1 MTLRKAGLLLLI
13 LSLGMCNQA
22 VMVAPPGSNFAGQLV
37 ANPPFIAA
45 HGDVSVISGLLLDP
59 TGQPV
64 ADGTV
69 VQFFTTLG
77 RIEEQGKTNDGVV
90 RVNLVSDSR
99 SGTADVTAFSGAGSG
114 TSPTTSTTVAA
125 APGTGLSAFSV
136 SGPSIVAGV
145 QATATTQV
153 TIGSAR
159 PASVLV
165 SADPPRLTT
174 GRASTI
180 LAQVFDEFGNP
191 VANVP
196 VIFQITAGAT
206 LARLDSGG
214 RPIFTDNSGRASDTL
229 RTNSL
234 AGGTVEVTATVPGAA
249 VPGSVTVPVNTVTPV
264 PSPSPSSATIDR

>member
-22 VMVAPPGSNFAGQLV
+22 VMVAPPGSVFAGELI

-99 SGTADVTAFSGAGSG
+99 SGTADITAFSGAGSG
-114 TSPTTSTTVAA
+114 TSPTTSTTVVA
-125 APGTGLSAFSV
+125 APGTGLMSALSV
-136 SGPSIVAGV
+136 SGPSILAGA
-145 QATATTQV
+145 QATARAQV
-153 TIGSAR
+153 VIGSAN
-159 PASVLV
+159 PTQVLV

-174 GRASTI
+174 GRTSTI
-180 LAQVFDEFGNP
+180 IAQVFDAQGNP

-196 VIFQITAGAT
+196 VIFQITSGAS

-214 RPIFTDNSGRASDTL
+214 RPVFTDNSGRATDTL
-229 RTNSL
+229 RTNST
-234 AGGTVEVTATVPGAA
+234 ASGDVEVTATVPGPAQ
-249 VPGSVTVPVNTVTPV
+249 PGSVTVPVNPL
-264 PSPSPSSATIDR
+264 PAP